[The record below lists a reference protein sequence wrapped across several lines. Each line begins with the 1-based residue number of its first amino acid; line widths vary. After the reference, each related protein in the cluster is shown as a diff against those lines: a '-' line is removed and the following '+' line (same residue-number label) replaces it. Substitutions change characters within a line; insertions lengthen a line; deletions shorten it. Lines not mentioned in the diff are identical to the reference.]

1 MKKKILLLVFTLL
14 STMTASAY
22 DAQINGIY
30 YNLDEYAK
38 TATVVSGNTKYTG
51 SVTIP
56 ATVTLSNVTY
66 SVTSIGYY
74 AFENCPDLTSVTIGN
89 SVTEIGA
96 MAFYGCSSLNS
107 ITIPNSVISIGMYA
121 FYGTAW
127 YNNKPDGLVYA
138 GLVAYKYKGTMPE
151 NTFITIKEGT
161 LGIAEYA
168 FESCSGLTWVSI
180 PISVTEISS
189 SAFEGCRSLTSL
201 TIPSNVT
208 SIGSRAFQGCS
219 SLTSI
224 TIPNSVTSIGFY
236 AFYGCSGLA
245 SIEIPNSLASIGYSA
260 FYGTAWYNNQPDGL
274 IYIGKVLYEYKG
286 TMPFN
291 TSITIEEGTLGIAGS
306 AFSGRIS
313 LKSVTIPNSVTSIG
327 ESAFN
332 GTGLT
337 SIIIPNSVTS
347 IGQLTFFN
355 CPDLTSIVVS
365 NGNTTYD
372 SRNNC
377 NAIIKTATNTLVMG
391 CKNTTIPNSVTSI
404 GDAFYGCSGLTSIE
418 IPNSVTSIGSSA
430 FSGCSGLTSIEIPN
444 SVTSIG
450 SSAFTDCSRLSRVYC
465 YAENVPTT
473 SSSAFQGVTL
483 NSAKLYVLDSS
494 KDDYSASAP
503 WSSFGTIESL
513 KANATLGTNGFT
525 TFAYRYPLDLSNA
538 KLPTGV
544 KAYKASSI
552 SGTTVYFTEFDQTVP
567 ANTGILLEGPA
578 NETVGI
584 LVAASGTDVASNE
597 FRVNETGETFAAEPG
612 YTYYALIKNS
622 DPLTFGTFAPASV
635 AMPSNKAYLMV
646 AGGGN
651 SARSMRT
658 VFGSSITGLNETK
671 SALDTTVKNG
681 AYLEKGRIV
690 IYKAGNK
697 FNATG
702 AQIK

>member
-245 SIEIPNSLASIGYSA
+245 SIEIPNNLASIGYSA

-291 TSITIEEGTLGIAGS
+291 TSITIEEGTLGIAGC

-391 CKNTTIPNSVTSI
+391 CKDTTIPNSVTSI
-404 GDAFYGCSGLTSIE
+404 GNAFY
-418 IPNSVTSIGSSA
+418 
-430 FSGCSGLTSIEIPN
+430 GCSGLTSIEIPN

-483 NSAKLYVLDSS
+483 NSATLYVLDSS
-494 KDDYSASAP
+494 KL
-503 WSSFGTIESL
+503 SSRPE
-513 KANATLGTNGFT
+513 
-525 TFAYRYPLDLSNA
+525 
-538 KLPTGV
+538 
-544 KAYKASSI
+544 
-552 SGTTVYFTEFDQTVP
+552 
-567 ANTGILLEGPA
+567 
-578 NETVGI
+578 
-584 LVAASGTDVASNE
+584 
-597 FRVNETGETFAAEPG
+597 
-612 YTYYALIKNS
+612 
-622 DPLTFGTFAPASV
+622 
-635 AMPSNKAYLMV
+635 
-646 AGGGN
+646 
-651 SARSMRT
+651 
-658 VFGSSITGLNETK
+658 
-671 SALDTTVKNG
+671 
-681 AYLEKGRIV
+681 
-690 IYKAGNK
+690 
-697 FNATG
+697 
-702 AQIK
+702 